1 MDEQV
6 SRSTEMHFSHG
17 PRHFSGLD
25 ADEAAQLVAKA
36 ADVALVIDKDGTI
49 RDAAFSQEA
58 LFRNG
63 GRSWIGRK
71 WVDTATEESE
81 DKIVALMEEAWAEG
95 TIRPREINHSLPHG
109 DDVPVRYSAVWVNDE
124 KVLVV
129 FGQDMS
135 AISGLQQKLMHSQL
149 AVEREFARLRA
160 GEMRYRMIFEL
171 SDVALVVVDATTLR
185 INDINPAA
193 LRLLSVK
200 RRGLDD
206 IKIEHLFDV
215 ENADV
220 LHKLLRATIEDQ
232 NEEDGTL
239 ALRNGEELAISATLF
254 RQDRRSYL
262 LLQLSTDSGNVV
274 PLTYAIERQ
283 TLDLMEQM
291 PDAFVIT
298 NEARQVLHV
307 NSAFVDLLNLTSARE
322 AQGEAMDQWFERP
335 KVDCNVLFSNV
346 QEHGSV
352 RRFATVM
359 RGRFARLESV
369 EIAASRMQSG
379 DGTIFGFLIRPAAS
393 QVVSSET
400 NPSSLPQS
408 DEQITNLV
416 GHMPLKDIVRETTQ
430 MIEHL
435 CIDTA
440 LELTKGNRVSAARML
455 GLSRQ
460 SLYAKLARDNDD
472 N

>member
-1 MDEQV
+1 MDEHV
-6 SRSTEMHFSHG
+6 SRNAEMHFAHG

-25 ADEAAQLVAKA
+25 ADEAARLVAKA
-36 ADVALVIDKDGTI
+36 ADVALVIDRDGMI
-49 RDAAFSQEA
+49 RDAAFSREA

-71 WVDTATEESE
+71 WVETVTGESE
-81 DKIVALMEEAWAEG
+81 AKIHALMEEAWAERS
-95 TIRPREINHSLPHG
+95 IRPREINHSLPHG
-109 DDVPVRYSAVWVNDE
+109 DDVPVRYSAVWVRDDE
-124 KVLVV
+124 LLVV

-171 SDVALVVVDATTLR
+171 SDLPLVVVEATSLR
-185 INDINPAA
+185 VNDINPAA
-193 LRLLSVK
+193 LRLLGLK
-200 RRGLDD
+200 RQGLDD
-206 IKIEHLFDV
+206 VKVEHLFNV

-220 LHKLLRATIEDQ
+220 LHKLLRATIEDRG
-232 NEEDGTL
+232 EDDVKL
-239 ALRNGEELAISATLF
+239 SLRNGEELSITASLF
-254 RQDRRSYL
+254 RQERRSYL
-262 LLQLSTDSGNVV
+262 LLQLATDSGNVV
-274 PLTYAIERQ
+274 PLTYAMERQ
-283 TLDLMEQM
+283 TLDLLEQM

-298 NEARQVLHV
+298 NDARQVLHA
-307 NSAFVDLLNLTSARE
+307 NSAFVDLLNLTSTRE
-322 AQGEAMDQWFERP
+322 AQGESMDNWFERP

-369 EIAASRMQSG
+369 EIAGSRMAGSDG
-379 DGTIFGFLIRPAAS
+379 DIYAFLIRPAAS
-393 QVVSSET
+393 QVVTNET
-400 NPSSLPQS
+400 NASSLPRS

-460 SLYAKLARDNDD
+460 SLYAKLARDSDD
-472 N
+472 G